1 MNILVLKDDKP
12 GHYNQTEGLL
22 IYLKEIFEDLEVEYI
37 EIEIKSKLTRKLL
50 KILLNTFPMFFRE
63 NSIKYLSF
71 FYKKYTI
78 PKNKPDLIIST
89 GGNTANLNVWFS
101 KIYKCKNILN
111 GALRGLREELFT
123 HITTVIDL
131 GYKNQIILDVAP
143 SVITKEKLKESGI
156 EFIKN
161 KKLSINDKYYTLLIG
176 GDGAGYNY
184 DNKFYNNLIE
194 FVKNI
199 SIKKNIKWLIT
210 TSRRTPLDI
219 EREMKEKLKDY
230 CAYFVDYNKNPE
242 KVMSSFLSLSE
253 KVFVTEE
260 SSSMISEAILSEKD
274 VFTIGIINNKSDNN
288 YKKILD
294 KFVKSGY
301 IIRSEMNNKFN
312 FELLDE
318 KTNSYK
324 YKNFLKDKFA
334 K

>member
-63 NSIKYLSF
+63 KSIKYLSF
-71 FYKKYTI
+71 FYKKYSI

-253 KVFVTEE
+253 KVFVTED

>member
-253 KVFVTEE
+253 KIFVTEE